1 MRNLTATICL
11 TVVVLFGYPRMGWSS
26 DYTSEFGELTP
37 SMLLGTVGVSE
48 WMLLAEQ
55 GNAAAHYELG
65 VMYAKGKGVIQDNIY
80 AHMWMNIAASSG
92 IKNAVKN
99 REIIVNKMT
108 TAEISEAENLAR
120 ECIAKNY
127 KEC

>member
-1 MRNLTATICL
+1 
-11 TVVVLFGYPRMGWSS
+11 MGWSS
-26 DYTSEFGELTP
+26 DYTSEFGEWTP
-37 SMLLGTVGVSE
+37 SMLLGTLGVSE
-48 WMLLAEQ
+48 WMLLAKQ

-65 VMYAKGKGVIQDNIY
+65 VMYAKGQDVIQDNIY

-99 REIIVNKMT
+99 REIIANQMT

>member
-11 TVVVLFGYPRMGWSS
+11 CFAVLLGSVGMSWSS
-26 DYTSEFGELTP
+26 DYATDLGEWTP
-37 SMLLGTVGVSE
+37 SILLGNLGLRE
-48 WMLLAEQ
+48 WTRLAEQ

-65 VMYAKGKGVIQDNIY
+65 MMYAKGQGVIQDNIY
-80 AHMWMNIAASSG
+80 AHMWMNIAASSA
-92 IKNAVKN
+92 IKNAIKN
-99 REIIVNKMT
+99 KKIIANQMT
-108 TAEISEAENLAR
+108 SAEISEAENLAR